1 MQTNFSATQLA
12 DPELAEA
19 NQILR
24 ACVHCGMCTTAC
36 PTFRLLGD
44 ELDSPRGRIY
54 LVKELLETGKA
65 AGALVATHLDRCLT
79 CLSCMTACPADV
91 DYHHLVDLGRAHVE
105 RTYRRPLR
113 ERLVRRGL
121 VWLLPRPAAFR
132 LALMAALPFR
142 PVARVLPGLM
152 GRLLRSA
159 PARIEAPGPA
169 ASPATFLARGERRM
183 RVALLAGCVQQ
194 VLSPAINEATVRLL
208 TRLGCEVV
216 IAPRAGCC
224 GALAQHLGETDAARE
239 AARRNVA
246 AWARLLDDGA
256 GGLDAVVVNAS
267 GCGTQVKDYG
277 HLLKDDPAYG
287 ENAARIAGLARDVT
301 EVLERLE
308 VSRAAR
314 PARALPVVAY
324 HSACSLQHG
333 QRIHELPRR
342 LLADAGFD
350 VRDVPQGHICC
361 GSAGTYSLLQGE
373 LSERLLAE
381 KIANLARTGAD
392 VVAAGNIG
400 CIAQIAGAL
409 PRPVVHTVE
418 LLDWASGGPEPGAL
432 KRAGRAGR

>member
-1 MQTNFSATQLA
+1 MQTNFTLAQLA
-12 DPELAEA
+12 DPDIADSER
-19 NQILR
+19 ILR
-24 ACVHCGMCTTAC
+24 GCVHCGFCTATC
-36 PTFRLLGD
+36 PTYVLLGD

-54 LVKELLETGKA
+54 LVKDLLETGKA

-91 DYHHLVDLGRAHVE
+91 DYRHLVDLGRAHIE

-113 ERLVRRGL
+113 ERLVRRWL
-121 VWLLPRPAAFR
+121 AWLLPRPAAFR

-142 PVARVLPGLM
+142 PAARVLPGLL
-152 GRLLRSA
+152 GRLLRSV
-159 PARIEAPGPA
+159 PARIEAPSPA
-169 ASPATFLARGERRM
+169 ASSATFPAQGARRM

-194 VLSPAINEATVRLL
+194 VLSPAINEVTVRLL

-224 GALAQHLGETDAARE
+224 GALAQHLGEAEAARR

-246 AWARLLDDGA
+246 AWARLLDDKV
-256 GGLDAVVVNAS
+256 GGLDAVVINAS

-277 HLLKDDPAYG
+277 HLLKDDPAYA
-287 ENAARIAGLARDVT
+287 ESAARIAGLARDVT
-301 EVLERLE
+301 EVLDSLDI
-308 VSRAAR
+308 SCSAR
-314 PARALPVVAY
+314 PVRGLPVVAY

-342 LLADAGFD
+342 LLTDAGFD

-361 GSAGTYSLLQGE
+361 GSAGTYSLLEGE

-381 KIANLARTGAD
+381 KIANLSRTGAE

-400 CIAQIAGAL
+400 CIAQIAGAF

-432 KRAGRAGR
+432 MRARR

>member
-12 DPELAEA
+12 DPRLAEA

-54 LVKELLETGKA
+54 LVKDLLETGKA
-65 AGALVATHLDRCLT
+65 AGARVATHLDRCLT

-91 DYHHLVDLGRAHVE
+91 DYRHLVDIGRAHVE

-113 ERLVRRGL
+113 ERLVRRWL
-121 VWLLPRPAAFR
+121 AWLLPRPTAFR
-132 LALMAALPFR
+132 LALMAALPLR
-142 PVARVLPGLM
+142 PMAGFLPGFA

-159 PARIEAPGPA
+159 PARIEAPSPA
-169 ASPATFLARGERRM
+169 ASPGTFPAHGSRRM

-216 IAPRAGCC
+216 IVPRVGCC
-224 GALAQHLGETDAARE
+224 GALAQHLGEAEAARE

-246 AWARLLDDGA
+246 AWARLLDERR

-277 HLLKDDPAYG
+277 HLLKDDPARAKS
-287 ENAARIAGLARDVT
+287 AARIAELARDVT
-301 EVLERLE
+301 EVLESLE
-308 VSRAAR
+308 FSRTAP
-314 PARALPVVAY
+314 PAPTLPVVAY

-342 LLADAGFD
+342 LLADAGFE
-350 VRDVPQGHICC
+350 VRDVPDGNICC

-373 LSERLLAE
+373 LSDRLLAE
-381 KIANLARTGAD
+381 KVANLERTGAA

-432 KRAGRAGR
+432 TRAGR